1 MLTTQVSRHF
11 LLPSTLFASPD
22 EYVIDTILGS
32 CVAVCLFDQRL
43 KIGGINHY
51 MLPLWN
57 GDGLSTPKYGNV
69 ANEVLF
75 ERMLSL
81 GSQQKDL
88 VAKVFGGANQMGAAI
103 NVGERNAAIAIEQ
116 LQRYKIPIKAESLGG
131 AVGRKIRFN
140 NRTGEV
146 LMKFLSNSNEKDKGT
161 SCG

>member
-1 MLTTQVSRHF
+1 MLTTQISRHF
-11 LLPSTLFASPD
+11 LLPSTLFASAD

-75 ERMLSL
+75 ERMLAL

-88 VAKVFGGANQMGAAI
+88 IAKVFGGANQMGAAI
-103 NVGERNAAIAIEQ
+103 NVGERNVVIAIEQ
-116 LQRYKIPIKAESLGG
+116 MQRYKIPVKAESLGG
-131 AVGRKIRFN
+131 QIGRKIRFN

-146 LMKFLSNSNEKDKGT
+146 LMKFLSSSNEKD
-161 SCG
+161 